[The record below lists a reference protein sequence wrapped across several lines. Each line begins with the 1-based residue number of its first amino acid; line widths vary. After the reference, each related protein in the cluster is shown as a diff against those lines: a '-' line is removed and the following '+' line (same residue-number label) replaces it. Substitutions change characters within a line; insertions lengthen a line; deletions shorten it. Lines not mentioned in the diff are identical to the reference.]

1 MTLCQ
6 DVELKYLS
14 IQLSRTTLVIRASE
28 LGYLLFSDCCRYYAI
43 ARPLVYHSTITV
55 RTAGLMIVLA
65 WCTPSCISFLPIFLG
80 WYTTPENLRN
90 SLNLDLHLKTFG
102 DSGWITTIFRGSGK
116 VDYRLQNLASIIGHT
131 RTWSIFNHPTKK

>member
-6 DVELKYLS
+6 DVKLKYLS

-102 DSGWITTIFRGSGK
+102 ESQRFLGGWE
-116 VDYRLQNLASIIGHT
+116 RLTKNYKIQYLSIIGHT
-131 RTWSIFNHPTKK
+131 RT